1 MDQAHNTI
9 LVPYNAQGAFVPFHV
24 STIKNVATTT
34 EGQWTFL
41 RLNFHIPVGSTMQFP
56 DPSAVFVKELTLKN
70 QSTKV
75 AGENHLITASKQ
87 IKDLIKK
94 VKDADSEEAG
104 AKGNLEA
111 SDKQLD
117 ELVTI
122 KGKREVLENLVIRP
136 NIVGKK
142 TVGNLE
148 IHQNGVRFLS

>member
-1 MDQAHNTI
+1 
-9 LVPYNAQGAFVPFHV
+9 
-24 STIKNVATTT
+24 
-34 EGQWTFL
+34 
-41 RLNFHIPVGSTMQFP
+41 MQFP

-104 AKGNLEA
+104 AKGNLE
-111 SDKQLD
+111 SSEKQLE